1 MSPLNLFRYNGLA
14 CYSPPM
20 THEGIPEE
28 PGPVARRPAR
38 APRSTPELIVE
49 LLGEA
54 ARLTVAA
61 IAVAYRDGTRF
72 VFASDDDPL
81 GTLNALIEGGGHPIG
96 LVGARLGGGAVEYA
110 AHPFVEYRD
119 HPQAAAY
126 LQTLRVPFL
135 TLLRTHVDRMPDNP
149 RWN

>member
-1 MSPLNLFRYNGLA
+1 
-14 CYSPPM
+14 M
-20 THEGIPEE
+20 TTEGFPEE
-28 PGPVARRPAR
+28 TTPAARRPAR

-49 LLGEA
+49 LQARA
-54 ARLTVAA
+54 AALTVAA
-61 IAVAYRDGTRF
+61 IAVVRHDVTHF
-72 VFASDDDPL
+72 VFARDDNPL
-81 GTLNALIEGGGHPIG
+81 GTLNALIAAGGHPIG
-96 LVGARLGGGAVEYA
+96 LVGARIGAGTLEYH

-119 HPQAAAY
+119 NPRAMAY